1 MKMLNNKLFWTIT
14 ALIFSLLAVGIIAA
28 ITYGIFE
35 VFLDACGK

>member
-1 MKMLNNKLFWTIT
+1 MLRNKLFWTIS
-14 ALIFSLLAVGIIAA
+14 ALIFSLLAVGIIAV